1 MEEIKSYI
9 SKKIT
14 FIVILCALIIGV
26 LLMGLYIK
34 SQYFNSD
41 SNKVNDLRKNI
52 LILKEGIEKINK
64 ENEIIDKKIDSLKT
78 NVDTIHK
85 KININNKKLENLD
98 KYEKD
103 KKNSFRSYDADMW
116 ERYFTDRYST
126 KK

>member
-9 SKKIT
+9 SKRIT
-14 FIVILCALIIGV
+14 LIVILCALIIAV

-34 SQYFNSD
+34 SEYFNSD
-41 SNKVNDLRKNI
+41 TNKVNDLKKDMLTIKDN
-52 LILKEGIEKINK
+52 IEKIKNK
-64 ENEIIDKKIDSLKT
+64 NSAIDEKIDSLKV
-78 NVDTIHK
+78 NIDTIHK
-85 KININNKKLENLD
+85 KIDKNNKKLENLD

-116 ERYFTDRYST
+116 ERYFADRYAT